1 MEVSQIMSDAQK
13 KDLETLLEEVLKSTN
28 ADKNY
33 GAIKAGIGLIPGA
46 GGAIA
51 EFYSTYISPPAQKR
65 LYLFLE
71 SLIKD
76 LRKLEVQVRDFSL
89 ASLKEN
95 PCFTTM
101 LIQSFDIA
109 KRNHQEEKLEALRN
123 LLLNSALPNS
133 IEDDMKLLFLDWV
146 DELKISHINLLYMLD
161 DPSRYRDGY
170 IDLPDLENNK
180 HFYNQLLKHLAA
192 KDLVVLEEKFG
203 SSTQSFH
210 KINQAENFLKKG
222 DIKNALE
229 IIFKKIEPD
238 FENIESIVIDIKTW
252 GRKPWGR
259 GGGWTTDLGK
269 LFLQFITSPLEDK

>member
-1 MEVSQIMSDAQK
+1 VEVSQIMSDAQK

-146 DELKISHINLLYMLD
+146 DELKISHINLLYMSRPRLNCISGKTEYFTTANLPPEPEYVRRNPIAYTFQSHLD
-161 DPSRYRDGY
+161 
-170 IDLPDLENNK
+170 
-180 HFYNQLLKHLAA
+180 
-192 KDLVVLEEKFG
+192 
-203 SSTQSFH
+203 
-210 KINQAENFLKKG
+210 
-222 DIKNALE
+222 
-229 IIFKKIEPD
+229 
-238 FENIESIVIDIKTW
+238 
-252 GRKPWGR
+252 
-259 GGGWTTDLGK
+259 
-269 LFLQFITSPLEDK
+269 